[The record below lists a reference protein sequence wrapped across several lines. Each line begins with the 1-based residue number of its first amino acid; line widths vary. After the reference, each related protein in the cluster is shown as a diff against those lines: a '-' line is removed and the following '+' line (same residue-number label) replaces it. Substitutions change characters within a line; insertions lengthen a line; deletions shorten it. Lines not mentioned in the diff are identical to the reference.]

1 MILKFL
7 HCIITEVIGGEGFR
21 SEGFTCEVL
30 ADEVMRC
37 DHLGVEGFTCEVIAG
52 EVITQCFT

>member
-21 SEGFTCEVL
+21 SEGFTCEV
-30 ADEVMRC
+30 
-37 DHLGVEGFTCEVIAG
+37 IAG
-52 EVITQCFT
+52 EVMSCDHLSS

>member
-7 HCIITEVIGGEGFR
+7 RCIIGEVLAGEGFR

-30 ADEVMRC
+30 TGEVLAGEVMSC
-37 DHLGVEGFTCEVIAG
+37 DHLGVFSGLHLKRSPE
-52 EVITQCFT
+52 

>member
-21 SEGFTCEVL
+21 SEGFTCEVI
-30 ADEVMRC
+30 A
-37 DHLGVEGFTCEVIAG
+37 GEVIAG
-52 EVITQCFT
+52 EVMTQCFT

>member
-30 ADEVMRC
+30 AVEVMSC
-37 DHLGVEGFTCEVIAG
+37 DHLGVFSGFQNSG
-52 EVITQCFT
+52 FHLK